1 MALLAEQNSVPLQTT
16 ITRDGRPLL
25 PSSSPPESGGYAN
38 NEGSII
44 YDENVDGSFPPPNS
58 EGPPELSDKQGA
70 KNSALLPSSVDSSS
84 ATSTP
89 DNNNYR
95 TDMKELKQNVK
106 YDSSTGKVYEEL
118 GASSNSSRRATD
130 YYTSYSSDSS
140 VNTYPFSQSQ
150 AQYIGS
156 FTAAGSSP
164 YSNGQFNPYDR
175 NPSSAAV
182 VAASGMYAFKTPGE
196 ALNPTPSPSLD
207 LSVSE
212 PNQYL
217 LNNNS
222 YAGGSPS
229 TNSRAPVGSLPGSPQ
244 ILDLTRPGDGLGSP
258 STLPTSTSSS
268 STPSTNTAPVSTNFD
283 TDGSLSRYRA
293 APGYPTLASLTP
305 STYNMNLSN
314 SYSSG
319 VGGTYPNYNYNS
331 CLGYSAAAA
340 AASTFSSIS
349 SNAAAAVASNASYST
364 QDSLSNYG
372 LSSSALT
379 ESLKPEGGRT
389 DSSSYMM
396 FGTRP
401 NRKDKQGA
409 NTMPNSRIYNA
420 YSPKIAR
427 PTTTTTILPHSQ
439 ELKCPT
445 PGCDGTGHI
454 TGNYSSH
461 RSLSGCPRANKPKGR
476 PKDGTEAEPL
486 RCPVPGCDGSG
497 HSTGKFLSHRS
508 ASGCPL
514 ASKMKSARV
523 PEGSITTLKYDPTL
537 NTNSTFPLPNSRLS
551 SSIYD
556 PYEDGDKSPPSTSSR
571 SPSASHKISSEP
583 MDTSESSSGGGGGG
597 TLMSDEKENNDVHIP
612 RQVSSSNHNN
622 ILNHSNHQTTTSKS
636 LNNYYENF
644 RNVIS
649 ILGHVTRE
657 PTTHQTAT
665 SHLSHHDLTSS
676 TTTVSPNLFTAYYY
690 VFSSPSLGPRSVPP
704 NSPLWAYP
712 KQHNGDAEQI
722 HGGKP
727 VYESVKSALSNFNP
741 LTTRI

>member
-1 MALLAEQNSVPLQTT
+1 MYGTYNGPRSFVPHSAINLSV
-16 ITRDGRPLL
+16 
-25 PSSSPPESGGYAN
+25 
-38 NEGSII
+38 
-44 YDENVDGSFPPPNS
+44 
-58 EGPPELSDKQGA
+58 
-70 KNSALLPSSVDSSS
+70 
-84 ATSTP
+84 
-89 DNNNYR
+89 
-95 TDMKELKQNVK
+95 
-106 YDSSTGKVYEEL
+106 
-118 GASSNSSRRATD
+118 
-130 YYTSYSSDSS
+130 
-140 VNTYPFSQSQ
+140 
-150 AQYIGS
+150 
-156 FTAAGSSP
+156 
-164 YSNGQFNPYDR
+164 
-175 NPSSAAV
+175 
-182 VAASGMYAFKTPGE
+182 KTPGE

-268 STPSTNTAPVSTNFD
+268 STPSTNTAPVSKSEQTEPVDFSSSLAFSPRANFD

-401 NRKDKQGA
+401 NRKDNKELIQCPTQGCDGMGHITG
-409 NTMPNSRIYNA
+409 NYSTHRSYNA

-583 MDTSESSSGGGGGG
+583 MDTSESSSGGVGGGGG

-657 PTTHQTAT
+657 PITHQTAT
-665 SHLSHHDLTSS
+665 SHLPHHDLTSS
-676 TTTVSPNLFTAYYY
+676 TTTSHQICSPHTTTSSLAPHLAHEVCHPIHHSGHIQSNVSPHSNQNFDSYLNKLQNICTD
-690 VFSSPSLGPRSVPP
+690 
-704 NSPLWAYP
+704 
-712 KQHNGDAEQI
+712 NGDAEQI